1 MRYNDKNPQHRKQ
14 LEEHLTGGPTR
25 KSLAMQKDLQKNPN
39 LTVDELVKR
48 QTVDTSSLNQ
58 LIKKT
63 EENIAFDKKY
73 PPLISTKTMLD
84 NGIVDADEMLVK
96 YDSATGLF
104 INKNKTVAF
113 KDAPTARKH
122 NQVYEAYSPTVQNL
136 KKSVMPTEASPQQ
149 MDYLKN
155 NLDKMK
161 YQNKPTVGELIKKRS
176 LNKRGLNTV
185 VYDGSKP
192 FHKPTYRR
200 GEAKIIVDELE
211 RKKRLANPILNVD
224 PIVKPISIPD
234 AVEPEP
240 VKPITREE
248 LLRNIEEHSKRTPTA
263 NDMTGIFWT
272 NEYYLRKKGI

>member
-1 MRYNDKNPQHRKQ
+1 MKIKEYNQMMAYLGR
-14 LEEHLTGGPTR
+14 GGPTR

-39 LTVDELVKR
+39 LTVDELVKK

-63 EENIAFDKKY
+63 EENIAFDKKH
-73 PPLISTKTMLD
+73 PPLISTKAMLD
-84 NGIVDADEMLVK
+84 NDLIDADEMMVK

-122 NQVYEAYSPTVQNL
+122 NQVYENYSPTVQKL
-136 KKSVMPTEASPQQ
+136 KKSVMPTQANPQQ
-149 MDYLKN
+149 MDYLKK

-161 YQNKPTVGELIKKRS
+161 YQNKPTYKK
-176 LNKRGLNTV
+176 
-185 VYDGSKP
+185 
-192 FHKPTYRR
+192 
-200 GEAKIIVDELE
+200 GEAKIVVDELKRQK
-211 RKKRLANPILNVD
+211 RKANPILNVD

-234 AVEPEP
+234 AVETEP

-263 NDMTGIFWT
+263 NDMTGIFST

>member
-1 MRYNDKNPQHRKQ
+1 MMAYLGR
-14 LEEHLTGGPTR
+14 GGPTR

-39 LTVDELVKR
+39 LTVDELVKK

-63 EENIAFDKKY
+63 EENIAFDKKH
-73 PPLISTKTMLD
+73 PPLISTKAMLD
-84 NGIVDADEMLVK
+84 NDLIDADEMMVK

-122 NQVYEAYSPTVQNL
+122 NQVYENYSPTVQKL
-136 KKSVMPTEASPQQ
+136 KKSVMPTQASPQQ
-149 MDYLKN
+149 MDYLKK

-161 YQNKPTVGELIKKRS
+161 YQNKPTYKK
-176 LNKRGLNTV
+176 
-185 VYDGSKP
+185 
-192 FHKPTYRR
+192 
-200 GEAKIIVDELE
+200 GEAKIVVDELKRQK
-211 RKKRLANPILNVD
+211 RKANPILNVD

-234 AVEPEP
+234 PVEPEP

-263 NDMTGIFWT
+263 NDMTGIFST

>member
-1 MRYNDKNPQHRKQ
+1 MKIAEYNQMMK
-14 LEEHLTGGPTR
+14 HLTKGGPTR
-25 KSLAMQKDLQKNPN
+25 RSLAMQKDLQKNPK

-122 NQVYEAYSPTVQNL
+122 S
-136 KKSVMPTEASPQQ
+136 
-149 MDYLKN
+149 KN
-155 NLDKMK
+155 TWQKA
-161 YQNKPTVGELIKKRS
+161 Q
-176 LNKRGLNTV
+176 
-185 VYDGSKP
+185 
-192 FHKPTYRR
+192 
-200 GEAKIIVDELE
+200 
-211 RKKRLANPILNVD
+211 RL
-224 PIVKPISIPD
+224 
-234 AVEPEP
+234 
-240 VKPITREE
+240 
-248 LLRNIEEHSKRTPTA
+248 
-263 NDMTGIFWT
+263 MQ
-272 NEYYLRKKGI
+272 

>member
-1 MRYNDKNPQHRKQ
+1 MDRYNTDSKYRKMVDDA
-14 LEEHLTGGPTR
+14 LTKGPSQ
-25 KSLAMQKDLQKNPN
+25 KSLAMQKDLRKNPN
-39 LTVDELVKR
+39 LTVNELVKR

-73 PPLISTKTMLD
+73 PPLVSTKAMLD
-84 NGIVDADEMLVK
+84 NDLIDADKMLVQ

-104 INKNKTVAF
+104 TNKEKSVAF
-113 KDAPTARKH
+113 KDAVSARKH
-122 NQVYEAYSPTVQNL
+122 NQVYEPYSPTVQKL
-136 KKSVMPTEASPQQ
+136 KRAATPYPTQANPQQ
-149 MDYLKN
+149 MDYLKK

-161 YQNKPTVGELIKKRS
+161 YQNKPTYKK
-176 LNKRGLNTV
+176 
-185 VYDGSKP
+185 
-192 FHKPTYRR
+192 
-200 GEAKIIVDELE
+200 GEAKIVVDELKRQK
-211 RKKRLANPILNVD
+211 RKANPILNVD

-263 NDMTGIFWT
+263 NDMTGIFST

>member
-1 MRYNDKNPQHRKQ
+1 MMAYLGR
-14 LEEHLTGGPTR
+14 GGPTR

-39 LTVDELVKR
+39 LTVDELVKK

-63 EENIAFDKKY
+63 EENIAFDKKH
-73 PPLISTKTMLD
+73 PPLISTKAMLD
-84 NGIVDADEMLVK
+84 NDLIDADEMMVK

-122 NQVYEAYSPTVQNL
+122 NQVYENYSPTVQKL
-136 KKSVMPTEASPQQ
+136 KKSVMPTQASPQQ
-149 MDYLKN
+149 MDYLKK

-161 YQNKPTVGELIKKRS
+161 YQNKPTYKK
-176 LNKRGLNTV
+176 
-185 VYDGSKP
+185 
-192 FHKPTYRR
+192 
-200 GEAKIIVDELE
+200 GEAKIVVDELKRQK
-211 RKKRLANPILNVD
+211 RKANPILNVD

-263 NDMTGIFWT
+263 NDMTGIFST

>member
-1 MRYNDKNPQHRKQ
+1 MKIKDYNQMMAYLGR
-14 LEEHLTGGPTR
+14 GGPTR

-63 EENIAFDKKY
+63 EENIAFDKKH
-73 PPLISTKTMLD
+73 PPLISTKAMLD
-84 NGIVDADEMLVK
+84 NDLIDADEMMVK

-122 NQVYEAYSPTVQNL
+122 NQVYENYSPTVQKL
-136 KKSVMPTEASPQQ
+136 KKSVMPTQANPQQ
-149 MDYLKN
+149 MDYLKK

-161 YQNKPTVGELIKKRS
+161 YQNKPTYKK
-176 LNKRGLNTV
+176 
-185 VYDGSKP
+185 
-192 FHKPTYRR
+192 
-200 GEAKIIVDELE
+200 GEAKIVVDELKRQK
-211 RKKRLANPILNVD
+211 RKANPILNVD

-263 NDMTGIFWT
+263 NDMTGIFST

>member
-1 MRYNDKNPQHRKQ
+1 MKIKEYNQMMAYLGR
-14 LEEHLTGGPTR
+14 GGPTR

-39 LTVDELVKR
+39 LTVDELVKK

-63 EENIAFDKKY
+63 EENIAFDKKH
-73 PPLISTKTMLD
+73 PPLISTKAMLD
-84 NGIVDADEMLVK
+84 NDLIDADVMMVE

-122 NQVYEAYSPTVQNL
+122 NQVYENYSPTVQKL
-136 KKSVMPTEASPQQ
+136 KKSVMPTQANPQQ
-149 MDYLKN
+149 MDYLKK

-161 YQNKPTVGELIKKRS
+161 YQNKPTYKK
-176 LNKRGLNTV
+176 
-185 VYDGSKP
+185 
-192 FHKPTYRR
+192 
-200 GEAKIIVDELE
+200 GEAKIVVDELKRQK
-211 RKKRLANPILNVD
+211 RKANPILNVD

-263 NDMTGIFWT
+263 NDMTGIFST